1 MPAGRVL
8 LFWSIIMYHRSIMFY
23 LDGHVIF
30 SLLYTIWTVDHNW
43 PTVDHDLPCSCTT
56 SQSIIIYHRS
66 IMIYLDRH
74 VIFAFLSTL
83 RTVDHTWQT
92 VDHDLP
98 FIHFFSKI
106 FSFSI
111 RYCPWTVDRNLPPH
125 QRWTIFNKRLNHI
138 PDVSQAYVRF
148 VYRDFIFLLTSFHSI
163 TFSPKRV

>member
-1 MPAGRVL
+1 
-8 LFWSIIMYHRSIMFY
+8 MYHRSIMFY

-43 PTVDHDLPCSCTT
+43 PTVDHELPCLCTT
-56 SQSIIIYHRS
+56 SQSIIIYHLS

-83 RTVDHTWQT
+83 WTVDHTWQT

-106 FSFSI
+106 FLFPSVIVHERSIVIYLPTKGGQFSI
-111 RYCPWTVDRNLPPH
+111 KGWNIFQMFPKHMCDRPTGISYFCSQVFTRSLFVQKGCKLELP
-125 QRWTIFNKRLNHI
+125 
-138 PDVSQAYVRF
+138 QAKQTR
-148 VYRDFIFLLTSFHSI
+148 
-163 TFSPKRV
+163 